1 MGLLSYGL
9 LSLFLSLSLPLSVA
23 LTSSVSH
30 PPTMLR
36 PRPKCPLQIS
46 MVLSTPGIMGQ
57 LRRSGVRAEPV
68 GQSDRPLEEEAFLA
82 VPTEEWG
89 GMGGWEEETW
99 MEGWR
104 KEEREMEGWME
115 EDEESPPMGP

>member
-1 MGLLSYGL
+1 
-9 LSLFLSLSLPLSVA
+9 
-23 LTSSVSH
+23 
-30 PPTMLR
+30 
-36 PRPKCPLQIS
+36 

-57 LRRSGVRAEPV
+57 LRRSGVREEPV
-68 GQSDRPLEEEAFLA
+68 GQSDRPLEEEEEAFLA

-104 KEEREMEGWME
+104 EEEEREMEGWRKE
-115 EDEESPPMGP
+115 EEESPPMGS